1 MKYHLPGR
9 KAYDYP
15 GVSLSLRVLHVYRGT
30 QNCHYLFTT
39 YSRPGARNL
48 QQQLRRGLHMDMALS
63 VLGLVLAFAVGRWFI
78 QAHERHLASRRAD
91 AAGKP
96 PKHVVV
102 K

>member
-1 MKYHLPGR
+1 
-9 KAYDYP
+9 
-15 GVSLSLRVLHVYRGT
+15 
-30 QNCHYLFTT
+30 
-39 YSRPGARNL
+39 
-48 QQQLRRGLHMDMALS
+48 MDMALS